1 MSYKTRIL
9 FKYTLFSQCPFL
21 KKKEKGKLRNVN
33 YRFRRVYAREYR
45 RVARWCVRR
54 VNTA

>member
-1 MSYKTRIL
+1 MSYKIHACSNAPS
-9 FKYTLFSQCPFL
+9 FPCPFL

-45 RVARWCVRR
+45 RVAR
-54 VNTA
+54 